1 MSTPTGGVALTPHEA
16 LARQIIVQRVAAK
29 HHAPRT
35 TRRHIR
41 AALLLRSLAERLD
54 PPAQPEGEGRMPHG
68 AQPHA
73 ASRLGLAGAHA
84 GAPRPWSAA
93 PRAAHRHS

>member
-1 MSTPTGGVALTPHEA
+1 MSNPTAAVSLSPHEA
-16 LARQIIVQRVAAK
+16 LARQIIVQRVSAK

-35 TRRHIR
+35 TRRHVR
-41 AALLLRSLAERLD
+41 AALLLRSLAARLD

-68 AQPHA
+68 AHPHA
-73 ASRLGLAGAHA
+73 APRPALAGTHA

-93 PRAAHRHS
+93 PRATHRHT